1 MCSRLHSL
9 RPARSPCLTLCAAS
23 STRAIDHHLSAAAWS
38 IVVGGVL
45 IIPLR
50 AVHEELSFVCRVH
63 TLASGDSNV
72 FQAATFMTNVGSP
85 MCSLALSAVCVLTSM
100 IAARFRLSAGIAIAS
115 VAAARLGVY
124 LKEAVGRPRPNC
136 EPSSALNVVPGYS
149 FPSGHAITITI
160 ICGSVALIGVP
171 LMRGR
176 RRLVLAMSLAMLWAA
191 VSWSRV
197 ILGVH
202 FPTDV
207 LAGQA
212 IGLAFVFIVT
222 GADRA
227 SDYRRSIKFCEKG

>member
-1 MCSRLHSL
+1 
-9 RPARSPCLTLCAAS
+9 
-23 STRAIDHHLSAAAWS
+23 
-38 IVVGGVL
+38 
-45 IIPLR
+45 
-50 AVHEELSFVCRVH
+50 
-63 TLASGDSNV
+63 
-72 FQAATFMTNVGSP
+72 
-85 MCSLALSAVCVLTSM
+85 M